1 MTFQPGDHACGLYSS
16 TRGLATTV
24 GRFLAVG
31 LGRGERAWYVASG
44 DEDRAVRSALR
55 TEGVDVDAAIS
66 RGALR
71 LIRAHEAYLIHGRFD
86 PEATVRVF
94 NDAIE
99 ESFAAGFS
107 GFRAAAEM
115 SWALESDDGLDRLI
129 TYEALLRTLFA
140 SCRAIGLCL
149 YHRRRMPLAVID
161 GALATHPIAGAGI
174 NGTFCP
180 NPFYDP
186 RATTLNAVA
195 SDRMVRRKLRAVV
208 GKA

>member
-1 MTFQPGDHACGLYSS
+1 MTFQPGDHACVLYSS
-16 TRGLATTV
+16 TRELATTV

-44 DEDRAVRSALR
+44 AEDRAVRSALR

-71 LIRAHEAYLIHGRFD
+71 LIRAHDAYLIHGRFD
-86 PEATVRVF
+86 PESTVRVF

-99 ESFAAGFS
+99 ESFAAGFT

-115 SWALESDDGLDRLI
+115 SWALEPDDGLDRLI

-140 SCRAIGLCL
+140 NCRAIGLCL

-161 GALATHPIAGAGI
+161 GALATHPIAGVAI
-174 NGTFCP
+174 KGTFCQ

-186 RATTLNAVA
+186 GASTLNAVA
-195 SDRMVRRKLRAVV
+195 SDRIVRRKLRAVV

>member
-1 MTFQPGDHACGLYSS
+1 MTFQPGDHACVLYSS
-16 TRGLATTV
+16 TRDLAATV

-44 DEDRAVRSALR
+44 VEDRAVRSVLR

-71 LIRAHEAYLIHGRFD
+71 LIRAHDAYLIHGRFD
-86 PEATVRVF
+86 PESTVRVF

-99 ESFAAGFS
+99 ESFAAGFT

-115 SWALESDDGLDRLI
+115 SWALEPDDGLDRLI

-140 SCRAIGLCL
+140 NCRAIGLCL
-149 YHRRRMPLAVID
+149 YHRRRMPLAVLD
-161 GALATHPIAGAGI
+161 GALATHPIAGVGI
-174 NGTFCP
+174 KGTFCQ

-186 RATTLNAVA
+186 GASTLNAVA

-208 GKA
+208 AKT